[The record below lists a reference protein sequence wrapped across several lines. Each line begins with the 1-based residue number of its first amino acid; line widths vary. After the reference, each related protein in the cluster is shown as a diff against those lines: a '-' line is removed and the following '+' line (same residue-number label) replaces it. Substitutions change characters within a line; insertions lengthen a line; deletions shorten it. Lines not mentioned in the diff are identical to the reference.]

1 MRRLPATCALL
12 AAGWAALATSAT
24 AEIPLPMLYTLNC
37 SGCHG
42 ADGRGV
48 PEAGIP
54 DLNDAG
60 RYLRTELGRRYLIQV
75 PGLSQ
80 SRLDDA
86 TAARIL
92 NWILHRFSADHLPA
106 DFAPYTTGEVARFR
120 SDKASDAKTRRDAI
134 LDELRRL
141 DLKTQGD
148 DSSAASTN

>member
-1 MRRLPATCALL
+1 MKRVLVARALCVAACAALCAGVRAGMPLPAV
-12 AAGWAALATSAT
+12 
-24 AEIPLPMLYTLNC
+24 YTLNC

-42 ADGRGV
+42 TDGRGV

-60 RYLRTELGRRYLIQV
+60 RYVRTEPGRRYLIQV

-86 TAARIL
+86 TAARLL
-92 NWILHRFSADHLPA
+92 NWVLHEFSANRLPA
-106 DFAPYTTGEVARFR
+106 DFAPYTTEEVTRFR

-134 LDELRRL
+134 LAELRRR
-141 DLKTQGD
+141 DLLPPGGG
-148 DSSAASTN
+148 SVAAGGK